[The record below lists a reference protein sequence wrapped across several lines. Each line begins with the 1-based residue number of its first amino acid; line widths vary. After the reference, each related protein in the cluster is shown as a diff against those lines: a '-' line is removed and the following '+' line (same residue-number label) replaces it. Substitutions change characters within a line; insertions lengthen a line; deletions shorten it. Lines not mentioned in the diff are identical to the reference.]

1 MGALTNWSKMNKQ
14 IIKDISGRT
23 IAYVIMKVSG
33 TFVGASAIGLA
44 FWQSAVMA
52 AVAGVMEIAEELSRA
67 YLDDGKIDTSELNAI
82 SSRLAEEAEEDQ

>member
-1 MGALTNWSKMNKQ
+1 MNKK

-52 AVAGVMEIAEELSRA
+52 GVAGIMEIAEELSRA
-67 YLDDGKIDTSELNAI
+67 FLNDGTIDTAELNEI
-82 SSRLAEEAEEDQ
+82 SSRLSEKAPKE

>member
-1 MGALTNWSKMNKQ
+1 MNKT

-52 AVAGVMEIAEELSRA
+52 GVAGVMEIAEELSRA
-67 YLDDGKIDTSELNAI
+67 YLNDGKIDASELDAI
-82 SSRLAEEAEEDQ
+82 SARLAEETAEEK

>member
-1 MGALTNWSKMNKQ
+1 MGALPHWSKMNKK

-52 AVAGVMEIAEELSRA
+52 GVAGVMEIAEELSRA
-67 YLDDGKIDTSELNAI
+67 FLNDGTIDTAELNEI
-82 SSRLAEEAEEDQ
+82 SSRLSEKTPKE

>member
-1 MGALTNWSKMNKQ
+1 MGALPHWSKMNKK

-52 AVAGVMEIAEELSRA
+52 GVAGVMEIAEELSRA
-67 YLDDGKIDTSELNAI
+67 YLNDGTIDTAELNEI
-82 SSRLAEEAEEDQ
+82 SSRLSEKTPKE

>member
-1 MGALTNWSKMNKQ
+1 MNKK

-52 AVAGVMEIAEELSRA
+52 GVAGVMEIAEELSRA
-67 YLDDGKIDTSELNAI
+67 YLNDGTIDTAELNEI
-82 SSRLAEEAEEDQ
+82 SSRLSEKTPKE

>member
-23 IAYVIMKVSG
+23 VAYVIMKVSG

>member
-1 MGALTNWSKMNKQ
+1 MNKK

-52 AVAGVMEIAEELSRA
+52 GVAGVMEIAEELSRA
-67 YLDDGKIDTSELNAI
+67 FLNDGTIDTAELNEI
-82 SSRLAEEAEEDQ
+82 SSRLSEKTPKE

>member
-1 MGALTNWSKMNKQ
+1 MNKE

-23 IAYVIMKVSG
+23 IAYMIMKVSG

-52 AVAGVMEIAEELSRA
+52 GVAGIMEIAEELSRA
-67 YLDDGKIDTSELNAI
+67 YLNDGSIDKEELNAI
-82 SSRLAEEAEEDQ
+82 SARLVEDNARKE